1 MSPAE
6 LRDWYNKLALQ
17 HFSEPILGRYQVHLV
32 DHATWLSSFEAVKD
46 EVFPG
51 DAHMDLSR
59 AWTDAQLKRFE
70 ELNAV
75 FGAPLDHNAILVDP
89 EEGDAPMAWAYGAQD
104 LRATFYMAITGVHPH
119 WRGRGIYPAYLDR
132 LLGFLGEV
140 GFREAV
146 SRHQADNNGVLIPKL
161 RAGFKISAFEI
172 TPNYGLLVHL
182 RYNFSEDMRR
192 VYAWRIDGRVGGEAL
207 REKGILKPG

>member
-6 LRDWYNKLALQ
+6 LRDWYTDLANR
-17 HFSEPILGRYQVHLV
+17 HFAEPILGRYRVQLV
-32 DHATWLSSFEAVKD
+32 DHPTWLASFDAVKD
-46 EVFPG
+46 DVFPG
-51 DAHMDLSR
+51 DAGMDISR
-59 AWTDAQLKRFE
+59 AWTEAQRARFD

-75 FGAPLDHNAILVDP
+75 FGAPLDHNAILTDP
-89 EEGDAPMAWAYGAQD
+89 LEGDAPVAWAYGVQD
-104 LRATFYMAITGVHPH
+104 QRATFYMAITGVHPG

-182 RYNFSEDMRR
+182 RYNFSPDMRAI
-192 VYAWRIDGRVGGEAL
+192 YAWRVDGRVGGDKLKA
-207 REKGILKPG
+207 KGILK